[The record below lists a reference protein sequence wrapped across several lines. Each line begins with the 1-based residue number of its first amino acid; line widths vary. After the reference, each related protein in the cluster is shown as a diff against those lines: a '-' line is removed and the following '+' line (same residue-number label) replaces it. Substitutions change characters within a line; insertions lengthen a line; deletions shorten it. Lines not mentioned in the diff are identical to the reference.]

1 MDDRIRLSASAPPF
15 DYRPVQREIP
25 QFLQRKDALRHPRRM
40 RQHRLEALVE
50 RLPFPYSRFSSS
62 SVFARYRSPRPFM
75 SSSVLVKAS
84 MSPHRIASRP
94 SCTRK
99 SDAPIL
105 LPSVRRSS
113 AATHGPI
120 HAPAPLAFSPLPHV
134 FIPCPLSLACQTALL
149 GVWLYIQHTV
159 LTSRP
164 TPCGGNR
171 PNDHRLPRRA
181 GAVVRRRGCGRAR
194 RRRGGLGDPTDS
206 SAAIRART
214 DHRIPDCGDPM
225 AAEMVYGARRGPGR
239 RRGGTGVARR
249 RVAAARVLVTPSSA
263 IATPTSIPQTARHT
277 GRAKPRPWNAPR
289 RPAGTAGSPAER

>member
-1 MDDRIRLSASAPPF
+1 
-15 DYRPVQREIP
+15 
-25 QFLQRKDALRHPRRM
+25 
-40 RQHRLEALVE
+40 
-50 RLPFPYSRFSSS
+50 
-62 SVFARYRSPRPFM
+62 
-75 SSSVLVKAS
+75 

-120 HAPAPLAFSPLPHV
+120 HAPAPLAFTPLPHV

-249 RVAAARVLVTPSSA
+249 RVAAASASLSRLLPPLRRLRQFRKNCSAYGPCQTTAVERATSTCPRLRVHPLNGELQGHYAATVSGNWWVTFRFEDGDA
-263 IATPTSIPQTARHT
+263 VDVNYLDYH
-277 GRAKPRPWNAPR
+277 
-289 RPAGTAGSPAER
+289 